1 MAELDDQIARVT
13 MRATQVAIH
22 LQELARNEPEAA
34 RARSALYALLR
45 ELAELKSERARR
57 DALLEMEQV

>member
-34 RARSALYALLR
+34 RARSELYILLQ
-45 ELAELKSERARR
+45 ELAELKAERERR
-57 DALLEMEQV
+57 DALLEMEEV

>member
-34 RARSALYALLR
+34 RARSALYGLLR
-45 ELAELKSERARR
+45 ELAELKCARARR
-57 DALLEMEQV
+57 DALLEMEDV